1 MGYPNV
7 VNLPFNGDI
16 VKELFTPLPPGEPVL
31 FGAGYWVILQG
42 NMLVLVD
49 AGGQLRLPGGDLPP
63 WVESNGEPLCFGLWR
78 GMPVRVAAI
87 GRNQEIPAPFVA
99 EPFNAITERIDDR
112 LLTLGGIAQQI
123 LHWERLSS
131 VCSRCGGALGRI
143 PGSWGKK
150 CEGCSHE
157 HFPHIHPCAI
167 VLVRRGE
174 EFLLARK
181 PEWPAGRYSLVA
193 GFLDFGESLEECAR
207 REVLEETGIVIG
219 AVHYV
224 GSQCWPFPSQLMAGF
239 VADYAGGEIVVDR
252 NELEDARW
260 FCVEDMPESL
270 PSPRSIAR
278 WIIDTFAL
286 GKSLPARLPAAN
298 MG

>member
-1 MGYPNV
+1 MGYPDT

-16 VKELFTPLPPGEPVL
+16 VKELFTPLPPDERVPV
-31 FGAGYWVILQG
+31 GPGYWVILQE
-42 NMLVLVD
+42 NTLVLVD
-49 AGGQLRLPGGDLPP
+49 SCGQLSLHEGDLPP
-63 WVESNGEPLCFGLWR
+63 WVESKGEPFCFGLWR
-78 GMPVRVAAI
+78 GLPVRVVSLV
-87 GRNQEIPAPFVA
+87 RNQEIPGPFVA
-99 EPFNAITERIDDR
+99 EPFNAVTERIDDR
-112 LLTLGGIAQQI
+112 LLTLGGIARQI
-123 LHWERLSS
+123 LYWEQQSR
-131 VCSRCGGALGRI
+131 VCSRCGGDQEGI
-143 PGSWGKK
+143 PGGWGKLCK
-150 CEGCSHE
+150 GCGHE

-207 REVLEETGIVIG
+207 REVMEETGIEVENIR
-219 AVHYV
+219 YV

-252 NELEDARW
+252 HELEDARW

-278 WIIDTFAL
+278 WIIDTFVL
-286 GKSLPARLPAAN
+286 GKSFPGCLRTHPE
-298 MG
+298 